1 MRPIAALAGRTLIVV
16 MVCAGATGCAHGSP
30 AALDP
35 AHDQCAQCRMVV
47 SNAMTAAQIAAPLEN
62 PRFFDDYGCLRK
74 YLEDTPGLSPDAAIF
89 VTDHRTGAW
98 VRADRALYTRAR
110 TVVAPMG
117 SPVIAHESPASR
129 DGDPAAAAGVPMDAA
144 EVIPEVWVTRLR
156 SRAGR

>member
-1 MRPIAALAGRTLIVV
+1 VKRIAALAGRTLLLAVF
-16 MVCAGATGCAHGSP
+16 CAGANGCAQGSP
-30 AALDP
+30 AALDT

-47 SNAMTAAQIAAPLEN
+47 SNAMTAAQIAAPLET
-62 PRFFDDYGCLRK
+62 PRFFDDFGCLRK
-74 YLEDTPGLSPDAAIF
+74 YLEDTPGLSPEAAIF

-98 VRADRALYTRAR
+98 VRGDRAIYTRAR

-117 SPVIAHESPASR
+117 LPVIAHDSPASR

-156 SRAGR
+156 SRGSR